1 MDFLELQR
9 DSRVTTGN
17 SGCLLCWPRQV
28 QSSIRVAKE
37 SWGLLSSDCR
47 ANRPHLGLC
56 PEANVPLQ
64 GRQGSRGCIP
74 DAPGET
80 GIHLEWKQRSPLCSR
95 VATGISGSSLGGLK
109 GVKPPEAFGERP
121 RDWSRPCRRRR
132 PSSLDD
138 GGISGL
144 FSSGGP
150 SVRFLTRYDGEVS
163 EPLVGR
169 QGSRVSM
176 RVARGSASLLPS
188 HGRGLWPRDVLKKV
202 SRGLS
207 RVEAGNP
214 GFPRLVQ
221 VTSGGFSWWL

>member
-1 MDFLELQR
+1 M
-9 DSRVTTGN
+9 
-17 SGCLLCWPRQV
+17 
-28 QSSIRVAKE
+28 
-37 SWGLLSSDCR
+37 
-47 ANRPHLGLC
+47 
-56 PEANVPLQ
+56 
-64 GRQGSRGCIP
+64 
-74 DAPGET
+74 
-80 GIHLEWKQRSPLCSR
+80 
-95 VATGISGSSLGGLK
+95 GISWSSLGGLK
-109 GVKPPEAFGERP
+109 GVKPPEAFWREALRLV
-121 RDWSRPCRRRR
+121 SRPCRRRR

-163 EPLVGR
+163 ESLVGR

-207 RVEAGNP
+207 RVEAGNL

-221 VTSGGFSWWL
+221 VTSRSEERRVGKECRSRWSPY